1 MELNIFKRDLV
12 HTLYKDVENNLDL
25 YENGNFDEI
34 LKKYTRF
41 IKTVPNVTI
50 DETIFSQFVPKSG
63 GGNDAKNAFL
73 LYNSFQ
79 NLNPYLAIDERIW
92 VALCHQHAKDFVT
105 ERWLKKDLPHKKRL
119 TSSKLI
125 SLLAVIEL

>member
-1 MELNIFKRDLV
+1 M
-12 HTLYKDVENNLDL
+12 
-25 YENGNFDEI
+25 
-34 LKKYTRF
+34 
-41 IKTVPNVTI
+41 
-50 DETIFSQFVPKSG
+50 PKSG

-105 ERWLKKDLPHKKRL
+105 ERWLKKDLPHKKKVNIIKTHFFARGNRAIERNNAL
-119 TSSKLI
+119 S
-125 SLLAVIEL
+125 SLLGLFSLSNQLENQAKSIEMFCKYGT